1 MLQQWK
7 ECLTIVKLKKINGIE
22 KFDTSQVTIMR
33 GMFLN
38 CNELENLD
46 LSQFKTNNVTTMEGM
61 FYNCNKLKKING
73 IEKFDTSQVTIMRNM
88 FYGCNELEN

>member
-1 MLQQWK
+1 M
-7 ECLTIVKLKKINGIE
+7 EGMFCGCNKLKKINGIE

-33 GMFLN
+33 IMFLN

-61 FYNCNKLKKING
+61 FGNCNKLKKIKGFENLVALHVSNQDDV
-73 IEKFDTSQVTIMRNM
+73 IYN
-88 FYGCNELEN
+88 CNLLV